1 MVQTYT
7 FIDSGSSYIT
17 IPTNYY
23 DWFIAHLA
31 TFVPSG
37 FEPYSGNVQK
47 LSNCGELGSLPSVS
61 ILFGS
66 HYFELSPIDYV
77 LDLQVHGLGCIIM
90 FTKDV
95 ASNMILGVPF
105 T

>member
-1 MVQTYT
+1 MSNPADIVNISIIPGDSYWSNYVTGLKFGNAPDEEWKMVQTYT

-37 FEPYSGNVQK
+37 F
-47 LSNCGELGSLPSVS
+47 
-61 ILFGS
+61 
-66 HYFELSPIDYV
+66 
-77 LDLQVHGLGCIIM
+77 
-90 FTKDV
+90 
-95 ASNMILGVPF
+95 
-105 T
+105 